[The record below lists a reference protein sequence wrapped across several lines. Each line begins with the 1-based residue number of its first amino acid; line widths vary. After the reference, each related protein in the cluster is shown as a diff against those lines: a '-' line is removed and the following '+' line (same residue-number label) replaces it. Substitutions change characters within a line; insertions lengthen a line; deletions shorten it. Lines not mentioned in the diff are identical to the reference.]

1 MPFNMKHA
9 LQVLKA
15 VSFPIMWTKCYAIDW
30 THIAVKCGECATDS
44 ET

>member
-1 MPFNMKHA
+1 MIVNMKHA

-30 THIAVKCGECATDS
+30 THIAEMWGMCH
-44 ET
+44 